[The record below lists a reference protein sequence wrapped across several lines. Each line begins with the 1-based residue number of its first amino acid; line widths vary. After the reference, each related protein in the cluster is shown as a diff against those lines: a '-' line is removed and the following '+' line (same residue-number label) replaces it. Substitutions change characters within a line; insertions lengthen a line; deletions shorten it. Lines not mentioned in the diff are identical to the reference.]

1 MLDVLTI
8 WKREYGPGAMT
19 PVQEEVI
26 RHIMR
31 GRDALVVMPRGEDR
45 ELCFQ
50 VPALLMRGWKV
61 VVSPRLRERRE
72 GRTLYVRPERLPR
85 ALAWLRGREVG
96 LFVVDEAQCMEPWR
110 EDYRRAYD
118 GLGEVRR
125 HYPWVPFV
133 AFTGARDQWTKD
145 YVFTQLWLRGWACF
159 EVPEASQDVPVP
171 AEASPENYLVRQK
184 RLHRNAYAKWRPED
198 DRLLL
203 ETYRSGASVRDLAA
217 LFSRNEG
224 AIRSRLK
231 KKGIL

>member
-1 MLDVLTI
+1 MLDVLNI
-8 WKREYGPGAMT
+8 WKREYGPGAMS

-50 VPALLMRGWKV
+50 VP
-61 VVSPRLRERRE
+61 
-72 GRTLYVRPERLPR
+72 
-85 ALAWLRGREVG
+85 
-96 LFVVDEAQCMEPWR
+96 
-110 EDYRRAYD
+110 
-118 GLGEVRR
+118 
-125 HYPWVPFV
+125 
-133 AFTGARDQWTKD
+133 
-145 YVFTQLWLRGWACF
+145 
-159 EVPEASQDVPVP
+159 EASQDVPVP
-171 AEASPENYLVRQK
+171 AEASSENYLVRQK
-184 RLHRNAYAKWRPED
+184 RLHRNVYAKWSPED

-203 ETYRSGASVRDLAA
+203 ETYRSGASVRELAA

>member
-8 WKREYGPGAMT
+8 WKREYGPGAMS

-50 VPALLMRGWKV
+50 
-61 VVSPRLRERRE
+61 
-72 GRTLYVRPERLPR
+72 
-85 ALAWLRGREVG
+85 
-96 LFVVDEAQCMEPWR
+96 
-110 EDYRRAYD
+110 
-118 GLGEVRR
+118 
-125 HYPWVPFV
+125 
-133 AFTGARDQWTKD
+133 
-145 YVFTQLWLRGWACF
+145 
-159 EVPEASQDVPVP
+159 VPVP

-203 ETYRSGASVRDLAA
+203 ETYRSGASVRELAA

>member
-1 MLDVLTI
+1 MLDVLNI

-85 ALAWLRGREVG
+85 ALAWLRG
-96 LFVVDEAQCMEPWR
+96 
-110 EDYRRAYD
+110 
-118 GLGEVRR
+118 
-125 HYPWVPFV
+125 
-133 AFTGARDQWTKD
+133 
-145 YVFTQLWLRGWACF
+145 WACF

-184 RLHRNAYAKWRPED
+184 RLHRNAYAKWSPED

-203 ETYRSGASVRDLAA
+203 ETYRSGASVRELAA